1 MLLLSTIP
9 AQFLVSD
16 LTYRSPLTPE
26 RLCWPANQG
35 GPIFERS
42 RNHQIAPRVRMSV
55 GIILGRGLKQ
65 RLLYYQTARVSPTAY
80 HEAFPPRIVAPI
92 FTT

>member
-42 RNHQIAPRVRMSV
+42 RNHQIAPGVRMSV
-55 GIILGRGLKQ
+55 GIILG
-65 RLLYYQTARVSPTAY
+65 AA
-80 HEAFPPRIVAPI
+80 
-92 FTT
+92 